1 MKKERQIPKD
11 PHLDA
16 PSVANQDKHINFLEE
31 EEKADQPDIRVDLQH
46 EEDEK
51 RKRQWKEGIEAGKLE
66 KDKNNRS

>member
-1 MKKERQIPKD
+1 MKKNQQPLKD

-31 EEKADQPDIRVDLQH
+31 EEKAAQPHISIDLQN

-51 RKRQWKEGIEAGKLE
+51 RKRAWKEGIEAGKRE
-66 KDKNNRS
+66 RNKE